1 MTVHRHRP
9 SAIGGRASGTSFVP
23 RAIVRV
29 VPFERTHASALE
41 RFFLSL
47 SARSRY
53 LRFLSPMVGTTAQQ
67 LRPLLEADGARHV
80 AHVAMVDGELVG
92 EARFVR
98 LGADRVTAEMAIS
111 VADAWQGRGVGRRLL
126 QSLVASAARHGVRR
140 FSFDALAE
148 NRPALG
154 LFRRHG
160 ARWVV
165 RDGVAEGHLP
175 ATPPLEHEA

>member
-1 MTVHRHRP
+1 MNEHLHRP
-9 SAIGGRASGTSFVP
+9 STRGRRASGTSHVGRP
-23 RAIVRV
+23 SVRV
-29 VPFERTHASALE
+29 VPFERTHAGALE

-47 SARSRY
+47 SAHSRY
-53 LRFLSPMVGTTAQQ
+53 LRFLSPVVGTTPQQ
-67 LRPLLEADGARHV
+67 LRPLLEVDGARHV

-111 VADAWQGRGVGRRLL
+111 VADAWQGHGVGRRLL
-126 QSLVASAARHGVRR
+126 QSLVASAARQGVRR
-140 FSFDALAE
+140 FSFDALAD
-148 NRPALG
+148 NARALG
-154 LFRRHG
+154 LFRRLG

-175 ATPPLEHEA
+175 ATPPVVPEA